1 MKVRRRS
8 FRLARDEITIG
19 RLEGNTIRLTERNV
33 SRRHARLLRQNGALY
48 IEDLASF
55 TGVRVNGTKIA
66 AATPLREG
74 DEVQIGDYRIA
85 LRGERTTAAIADRS
99 SVGGISDRPTM
110 PSLPAVSAP
119 MGTVGGSVAIPT
131 RASVAAMAAQPA
143 VAASPR
149 RGRPRGARRGDGIP
163 AARERR
169 ARRGAR
175 RAGIDARADP
185 RAHAARVAAGSDSGV
200 RRAAVAQKSRGA
212 ASCRR
217 RAAAAGGARTGAA
230 AGRARAG
237 RQPTGAGH
245 VAPVAA

>member
-85 LRGERTTAAIADRS
+85 LRGERDHRRDHGPF
-99 SVGGISDRPTM
+99 SVGDRPTM
-110 PSLPAVSAP
+110 PSLPAVAAP

-143 VAASPR
+143 AVASLPGAVPAVPPPR
-149 RGRPRGARRGDGIP
+149 RDRRRPRAPRR
-163 AARERR
+163 RR
-169 ARRGAR
+169 RAR

-185 RAHAARVAAGSDSGV
+185 RPHAPGVPAGSDSGV

-212 ASCRR
+212 ASVAARRSRWRRPHRRSRWPR
-217 RAAAAGGARTGAA
+217 RAA
-230 AGRARAG
+230 
-237 RQPTGAGH
+237 RQPAGAGH